1 EAPRT
6 RPTPKPQPG
15 TTGRTTPPVT
25 SAPPS
30 APAPTAVPDVPPPAA
45 EPSQP
50 VTPPSLAGG
59 DAAAVAAARQAAR
72 NEMAAGAYR
81 NAIDSWT
88 VVLQSNPTDAEAK
101 AGLENCQAQLSN
113 TPLLQNVAEQE
124 SLLAQR
130 LTVQFENAMI
140 RAQDKLASGDY
151 PGAQQD
157 VQGAQ
162 AVLDRDRSSV
172 SPAKYQAMFA
182 RATELADRIQA
193 ARVSAE
199 ESKSAAARKAAED
212 QSSQRRQQLAAE
224 RQKRINE
231 NLLRVRQLQM
241 EMKYTDA
248 LQVLDEILFEDPNNA
263 AALTLRD
270 VIESA
275 RVYRRFSDVTRQRN
289 LGYGQLQLDTLEANV
304 PPRENLAG
312 PGPRSLSGNMVYPE
326 DWTQIS
332 SNRQRFGITG
342 YVQTPEDEAV
352 MKKLA
357 RPITNFK
364 KFGPGTLE
372 AALDAWQA
380 EAEVPLYVNWT
391 RLEADGISKDTDD
404 IEITLPR
411 GSESG
416 NVVMTSRDLLN
427 RILEQAGGKG
437 TELALDKMPQ
447 VEVTNGYVLV
457 TTLADLARL
466 PAARKPLVYDVR
478 DLVFR
483 EKQFLSTGVPQPN
496 FGGQ

>member
-1 EAPRT
+1 MHRLSTHLAWCRRSALLSLTCLAATLAIQGDGLAQSTPPSEPIDTPPAETPRT
-6 RPTPKPQPG
+6 RPSPKPQPG
-15 TTGRTTPPVT
+15 TTGRAAPTPPASRPST
-25 SAPPS
+25 PP
-30 APAPTAVPDVPPPAA
+30 APAAVPPAEVPDVPPPATA
-45 EPSQP
+45 PSQP

-59 DAAAVAAARQAAR
+59 ADAAAVESARQAAR

-88 VVLQSNPTDAEAK
+88 VVLQANPTDAEAK

-130 LTVQFENAMI
+130 LMVQFENAMI
-140 RAQDKLASGDY
+140 RSQDKLASGDY

-162 AVLDRDRSSV
+162 AILDRDRSSI
-172 SPAKYQAMFA
+172 STAKYQEMFA

-199 ESKSAAARKAAED
+199 ESKAAAARKAAED

-231 NLLRVRQLQM
+231 NLLRVRELQM

-275 RVYRRFSDVTRQRN
+275 RVYRRFSDLTRQRN

-312 PGPRSLSGNMVYPE
+312 PGARSVSGNLVYPE

-342 YVQTPEDEAV
+342 YVQTAED
-352 MKKLA
+352 
-357 RPITNFK
+357 
-364 KFGPGTLE
+364 
-372 AALDAWQA
+372 
-380 EAEVPLYVNWT
+380 
-391 RLEADGISKDTDD
+391 
-404 IEITLPR
+404 
-411 GSESG
+411 
-416 NVVMTSRDLLN
+416 
-427 RILEQAGGKG
+427 
-437 TELALDKMPQ
+437 
-447 VEVTNGYVLV
+447 
-457 TTLADLARL
+457 
-466 PAARKPLVYDVR
+466 
-478 DLVFR
+478 
-483 EKQFLSTGVPQPN
+483 
-496 FGGQ
+496 